1 MKTSYRN
8 KIMIIGD
15 VLRVAE
21 ESGNGINHTSLL
33 RKTNLSHATLC
44 KIIANLV
51 SAGVI
56 SEQLARRQHVYSIT
70 IKGKDYLDRYRQF
83 AGVSDAFGLQL

>member
-56 SEQLARRQHVYSIT
+56 SEQLARRQHSIT